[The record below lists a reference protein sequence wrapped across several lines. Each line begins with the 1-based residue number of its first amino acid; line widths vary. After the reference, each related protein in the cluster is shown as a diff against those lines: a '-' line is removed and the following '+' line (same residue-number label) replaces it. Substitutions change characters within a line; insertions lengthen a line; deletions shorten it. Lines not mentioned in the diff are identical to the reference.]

1 MFENRSPIGPFAVAA
16 KLQLFRAMS
25 ARRSDFAAARAPVAM
40 LPVSKA
46 NESRP
51 KRRYVEPKRVFVAL
65 DGRELI
71 VGGRRWRIEVFS
83 VRDLSGLRW
92 IQLAL
97 KGTSALTF
105 ALKLDAGAGARRA
118 VMAVTSKLMS
128 LAGFDDVPNV
138 A

>member
-1 MFENRSPIGPFAVAA
+1 
-16 KLQLFRAMS
+16 MS
-25 ARRSDFAAARAPVAM
+25 AKRSDMGAARAHIVMPPPPRAH
-40 LPVSKA
+40 
-46 NESRP
+46 ESRP

-83 VRDLSGLRW
+83 VRDLAGLRW

-97 KGTSALTF
+97 KGRSALTF

-128 LAGFDDVPNV
+128 PAVFDDVPNV

>member
-1 MFENRSPIGPFAVAA
+1 
-16 KLQLFRAMS
+16 MS
-25 ARRSDFAAARAPVAM
+25 AKRWDMGAARAHIAM
-40 LPVSKA
+40 PPPSRA

-83 VRDLSGLRW
+83 VRDLAGLRW

-128 LAGFDDVPNV
+128 PAVFDDVPNV

>member
-1 MFENRSPIGPFAVAA
+1 
-16 KLQLFRAMS
+16 MS
-25 ARRSDFAAARAPVAM
+25 ARGSVFGGTMMQIDALSPSAGVKAGDARG
-40 LPVSKA
+40 
-46 NESRP
+46 
-51 KRRYVEPKRVFVAL
+51 RRKYVEPKRVFIAL

-83 VRDLSGLRW
+83 VRDVAGLRW

-97 KGTSALTF
+97 RGTSALTF

-118 VMAVTSKLMS
+118 VTAVTSKLAS
-128 LAGFDDVPNV
+128 PAVFDDIPNV

>member
-1 MFENRSPIGPFAVAA
+1 
-16 KLQLFRAMS
+16 MS
-25 ARRSDFAAARAPVAM
+25 AKRSDMGAARAHIVMPA
-40 LPVSKA
+40 PSRA
-46 NESRP
+46 NERAR
-51 KRRYVEPKRVFVAL
+51 RRYVEPKRVFVAL

-83 VRDLSGLRW
+83 VRDLAGLRW

-97 KGTSALTF
+97 RGTYALTF

-128 LAGFDDVPNV
+128 PAVFDDVPNV